1 MNKSRLEWKVGLF
14 VFIGLALL
22 AGLLLQFS
30 KGTTFFRPTYRILLR
45 AQSAGGLKLRSVV
58 LMAGVQIG
66 TVSDVSLGTQGTNVI
81 ITLKIYSTFEVH
93 KDARF
98 AIESSGFLG
107 DQYIAIIPTLN
118 QKPMYQDGDSA
129 SAEAPFNLQEVARS
143 AAGFITHIDETAHNL
158 NAAIADI
165 RRLVL
170 NENTLTNLSVS
181 VANLRVISEKAVNSV
196 DSLNQLIAAN
206 QPWLAE
212 SGSNFVAFSARLNG
226 VANGVGDLI
235 ATNSPDIRDA
245 VKNIDSATVVLKT
258 MADDLHAGKGLAG
271 SLIANEQLAADV
283 ARIASNLSITSSNL
297 NRLGLWGIL
306 WQHKLP
312 KTNAPP
318 SGSDQIRSPK
328 DSTAP

>member
-1 MNKSRLEWKVGLF
+1 MNKTRLEWKVGLF

-66 TVSDVSLGTQGTNVI
+66 TVSEVNLGPQGTNVI
-81 ITLKIYSTFEVH
+81 MTLKIFSTFQVH

-143 AAGFITHIDETAHNL
+143 ASGFISHIDETAHNL

-170 NENTLTNLSVS
+170 NENTLTNLAVS

-196 DSLNQLIAAN
+196 DSLNSLIAAN

-226 VANGVGDLI
+226 IADGVGDLI
-235 ATNSPDIRDA
+235 ATNSTEIHDA
-245 VKNIDSATVVLKT
+245 VKNIDSATVLLKT
-258 MADDLHAGKGLAG
+258 VADDLHAGKGLAG
-271 SLIANEQLAADV
+271 SLIANEQLATDV

-306 WQHKLP
+306 WQHKQM

-318 SGSDQIRSPK
+318 SGNEQIRSPK